1 MNENKVKA
9 ENSKYFKILF
19 TNIISEEQQQF
30 SRSLYMQLQK
40 ITIQNFYFSVQY
52 FFIFSPLF
60 LQEINT
66 ARGESTGSFTA
77 LTIASTN
84 PFPHSCSNNMYTIQL
99 HCTNKKSYIVTSPA
113 ANALSRCCQNP
124 TFYASL
130 DQYKEEGAKRPGI
143 FIYNY
148 VQCLQRIT
156 GGKFTQRRPLTET
169 YHRCRKDNKYVIC
182 YHLKSSSPCFI
193 SHFPF

>member
-1 MNENKVKA
+1 MCPSPEWHKAYLRVNEWGQ
-9 ENSKYFKILF
+9 SKSRK
-19 TNIISEEQQQF
+19 EEIF
-30 SRSLYMQLQK
+30 
-40 ITIQNFYFSVQY
+40 QNFIYEHNLWGTTAVLALSVHATVENNNLEFLLLRLV

-113 ANALSRCCQNP
+113 ANALSRCC
-124 TFYASL
+124 
-130 DQYKEEGAKRPGI
+130 
-143 FIYNY
+143 
-148 VQCLQRIT
+148 
-156 GGKFTQRRPLTET
+156 
-169 YHRCRKDNKYVIC
+169 
-182 YHLKSSSPCFI
+182 
-193 SHFPF
+193 